1 MTALPPGQT
10 RTRRFPVVGERAA
23 AADLHLD
30 DWRLV
35 IDGLVTAPV
44 SLSLPEVLAL
54 PQQTRAVDIHC
65 VTGWSRPGTRLTGTP
80 LARLLE
86 PLGVS
91 SEAQFVSFQ
100 AYSDRSHDT
109 SLPLSVALADTW
121 LVHTIDDAP
130 LTPAHGFPLRTVTP
144 SRYFY
149 KSLKW
154 LHRITLLAEDR
165 LGYWERESSYH
176 NNADPSPGD
185 QRYTTGALKPA
196 RIRSFIEASDYARW
210 RTPRR
215 LILSAD
221 LRLWQPTTR
230 DIGAV
235 CLKDCDLRGVDLT
248 GADLIGANL
257 TRCDLRGAR
266 LVGAQLV
273 GADLEG
279 VDFSGADLTDAD
291 LSGAL
296 LSAARFFVTG
306 GAAATVTGLRLVGAD
321 GLLEDQEQFLAS
333 SVAPL

>member
-1 MTALPPGQT
+1 M
-10 RTRRFPVVGERAA
+10 
-23 AADLHLD
+23 
-30 DWRLV
+30 
-35 IDGLVTAPV
+35 
-44 SLSLPEVLAL
+44 
-54 PQQTRAVDIHC
+54 
-65 VTGWSRPGTRLTGTP
+65 
-80 LARLLE
+80 
-86 PLGVS
+86 
-91 SEAQFVSFQ
+91 
-100 AYSDRSHDT
+100 
-109 SLPLSVALADTW
+109 
-121 LVHTIDDAP
+121 
-130 LTPAHGFPLRTVTP
+130 
-144 SRYFY
+144 
-149 KSLKW
+149 
-154 LHRITLLAEDR
+154 
-165 LGYWERESSYH
+165 
-176 NNADPSPGD
+176 
-185 QRYTTGALKPA
+185 
-196 RIRSFIEASDYARW
+196 
-210 RTPRR
+210 PRR